1 MIFRLLVSLQ
11 KEWRLLRRDWHALLV
26 LFVMPSLFVL
36 IMSLAL
42 QGQFAEN
49 AGPILPGSIEIRSE
63 SPEAQDFYQTLKD
76 SALLALTDTGQP
88 VNGSDALFHITLL
101 DDFDQQL
108 YSDIGDQP
116 GVEIRFAATLPLRD
130 QSLIMAAI
138 RQVFARYHTRLIAA
152 DMGLD
157 PDRSS
162 EQWMKD
168 YFIVAV
174 TDEGRPRPTSVQQS
188 VPAWLI
194 FAMFFIAI
202 PISTT
207 ILQERQQGTFMRLH
221 TLGVSNT
228 LVQVARL
235 LPYFLINQIQLL
247 VMLAIGRWLL
257 PQLGGSALSLEISW
271 PALLFISCSTSIAA
285 LGFASLIAAFARSI
299 EQATVISGAM
309 NILFAALG
317 GIMIP
322 RFVMPATMQELA
334 AISPMS
340 WALDGFLEV
349 LVNAGQAADILL
361 PCLVLTGIGVLT
373 GTLSIALN
381 RRRT

>member
-1 MIFRLLVSLQ
+1 MMFRLLVSLQ

-76 SALLALTDTGQP
+76 SALLALTDTDQP
-88 VNGSDALFHITLL
+88 VNGSDTLFHITLL

-108 YSDIGDQP
+108 YDETGDQP

-207 ILQERQQGTFMRLH
+207 ILQERQQGTYMRLH
-221 TLGVSNT
+221 TLGVSST
-228 LVQVARL
+228 LVQIARL

-257 PQLGGSALSLEISW
+257 PQLGGNALSLEVSW
-271 PALLFISCSTSIAA
+271 PALLLISCSTSIAA

-349 LVNAGQAADILL
+349 LVNAGQPTDILL
-361 PCLVLTGIGVLT
+361 PCLVLTGIGLLT